1 MHNLAEE
8 RSVGNGN
15 NELKIRGK
23 SSLEC
28 VSKKLVLNKSFD
40 LLKRRTP
47 KNLPNSENQLKS
59 YLP

>member
-8 RSVGNGN
+8 RSVGSVN
-15 NELKIRGK
+15 NELEIRGK